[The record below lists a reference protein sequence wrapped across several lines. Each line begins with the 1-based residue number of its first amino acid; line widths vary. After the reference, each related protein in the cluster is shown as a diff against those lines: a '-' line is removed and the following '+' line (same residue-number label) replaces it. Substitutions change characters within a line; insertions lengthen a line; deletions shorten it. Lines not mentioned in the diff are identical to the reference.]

1 MLLYR
6 VFEIQSHSFS
16 GEAIVMLEPKSFA
29 GGLHPPEMKLTADRA
44 IQNLPLPDRVVLHV
58 SQHIGAPAKPTHKIT
73 DKVSCG
79 EVIAEAGGY
88 VSAPIHATVSGSVI
102 AVGNFMHPFGV
113 PSPAIVIER
122 DKSAEEPVYTHENGL
137 DLSVEEIKRRIQAS
151 GMVGLGGATFPT
163 HVKLSPPDTKPI
175 DTVIL
180 NGVECEPALTA
191 DHRLMLEESDK
202 VINGLQLLM
211 KALNAKQGIIG
222 IEMNK
227 PDAIKIFEDK
237 FKNSPNM
244 SVQPLTVK
252 YPQGGEKQL
261 IYACL
266 GRETPSGGLPMD
278 IGVVVQNVA
287 SAAAIA
293 DAVNLR
299 RPLLERIVTL
309 SGNCA
314 VNPGNYRVR
323 IGTTVADF
331 IQMTGG
337 LKQDVPLK
345 KVIMGGPM
353 MGFALFDLNIP
364 IIKGTSGLLCWDS
377 EEAAQPR
384 ETACL
389 RCGNCIRA
397 CPMGLMPQK
406 MKQLIDHRKWDK
418 VDEIGMLDCIE
429 CGCCAYACPSSLP
442 LVQSFK
448 LGKKNV
454 MAERKKAT
462 ASKG

>member
-1 MLLYR
+1 
-6 VFEIQSHSFS
+6 
-16 GEAIVMLEPKSFA
+16 MLEPKSFA
-29 GGLHPPEMKLTADRA
+29 GGLHPPEMKLTSDKA

-73 DKVSCG
+73 DKVNCG
-79 EVIAEAGGY
+79 DVVAEAGGY
-88 VSAPIHATVSGSVI
+88 VSAPVHATISGAVI
-102 AVGNFMHPFGV
+102 GVGNFMHPFGI
-113 PSPAIVIER
+113 PSPAVVIER
-122 DKSAEEPVYTHENGL
+122 DQAAVEPSYTYENGL
-137 DLSVEEIKRRIQAS
+137 ELSVDEIRKRVQDS

-180 NGVECEPALTA
+180 NGVECEPALTS
-191 DHRLMLEESDK
+191 DHRLMLEEADK
-202 VINGLQLLM
+202 IINGLQLIM
-211 KALNAKQGIIG
+211 KALNAKTGIIG
-222 IEMNK
+222 VEMNK
-227 PDAIKIFEDK
+227 PDAIAVFAEKLK
-237 FKNSPNM
+237 AHANL

-261 IYACL
+261 ILACL
-266 GRETPSGGLPMD
+266 GREIPSGKLPMD
-278 IGVVVQNVA
+278 VGVVVQNVA

-293 DAVNLR
+293 DAVNMR
-299 RPLLERIVTL
+299 KPLMERIVTL
-309 SGNCA
+309 TGNCV

-323 IGTTVADF
+323 IGTTVSDF

-337 LKQDVPLK
+337 LKKDIPLK

-364 IIKGTSGLLCWDS
+364 IIKGTSGILCWDS
-377 EEAAQPR
+377 EQAANPH
-384 ETACL
+384 ETSCL
-389 RCGNCIRA
+389 RCGRCIRA

-429 CGCCAYACPSSLP
+429 CGCCAYTCPSALP

-454 MAERKKAT
+454 MAERKRAT
-462 ASKG
+462 AKKG